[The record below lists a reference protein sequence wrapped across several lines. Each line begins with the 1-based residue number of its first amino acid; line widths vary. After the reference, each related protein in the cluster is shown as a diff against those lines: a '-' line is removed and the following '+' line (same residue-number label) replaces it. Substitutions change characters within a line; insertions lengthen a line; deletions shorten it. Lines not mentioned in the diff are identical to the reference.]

1 MSASLALLLNCS
13 SGSSVQYDA
22 CSLVLFGR
30 YTSLFDFPFFGMF
43 ISSGT
48 KFDVALESNTNFIVR
63 LLLIRRVHLFDLV
76 FAIDCFAD
84 ITLICLTC
92 SSLLLHHGIGPSSS
106 WLPGTCDLF
115 LFYSTMSLSLVAT
128 SLILWAPRT

>member
-48 KFDVALESNTNFIVR
+48 KFDVAPESNTNFIVR
-63 LLLIRRVHLFDLV
+63 LLSIRRVHLFHLV
-76 FAIDCFAD
+76 FLIDCFAD

-92 SSLLLHHGIGPSSS
+92 LSSS
-106 WLPGTCDLF
+106 ASSWSG
-115 LFYSTMSLSLVAT
+115 AQ
-128 SLILWAPRT
+128 